1 MLRQVM
7 LCCVLLCAQAAF
19 ALDFGRM
26 RADEVAVY
34 VQDMQSGQVLVS
46 HRADAAMNPASVMK
60 LVTTFAALRTLGDDY
75 RWLTQWK
82 SAAPVSGHTLAGD
95 IYWVGSGN
103 PVLDQND
110 LLDMQQQLRDQGI
123 RKISGRLMLDSSLWP
138 DSGSAEGFDDDA
150 GEAFATPPSPHMLAY
165 KVVWAKPER
174 NAAGEVVMALNP
186 PLPDVAQEN
195 RLSTYAGAAACPSL
209 KPYVAAQYAG
219 GVLSFRGR
227 LPESCLGQEMF
238 VNMLDAP
245 DFAARSFINHW
256 RASGGE
262 ISDGAGV
269 GRAPAQAATLAANQ
283 SKPLAAVLADMNKE
297 SNNVIAR
304 SVYLA
309 LGAQAAHG
317 RNGTQNAEAAVRHAL
332 RSAGLDDE
340 TLVLENGSGLSR
352 RERVSARFLGE
363 MLAAARRSPFQTAFT
378 DSLPIAGNDGTLKK
392 RFQTIGSPLRLKTGT
407 LKNVRALAG
416 YWLPETPQH
425 PLAIVVLVNSEQSG
439 AYLPDLDRLVMQLLP
454 AGAEA
459 NHQPDSP

>member
-1 MLRQVM
+1 MLRRVM

-82 SAAPVSGHTLAGD
+82 SAAPQHGHTLAGD

-123 RKISGRLMLDSSLWP
+123 RKISGRLVLDSSVWP
-138 DSGSAEGFDDDA
+138 DSGSAEGFGDDA

-174 NAAGEVVMALNP
+174 NADGEVVMALNP

-195 RLSTYAGAAACPSL
+195 RLSAYAGAAACPSL
-209 KPYVAAQYAG
+209 KPYVAAKYAG

-262 ISDGAGV
+262 IADGAGA
-269 GRAPAQAATLAANQ
+269 GRAP
-283 SKPLAAVLADMNKE
+283 E
-297 SNNVIAR
+297 
-304 SVYLA
+304 
-309 LGAQAAHG
+309 
-317 RNGTQNAEAAVRHAL
+317 
-332 RSAGLDDE
+332 
-340 TLVLENGSGLSR
+340 
-352 RERVSARFLGE
+352 
-363 MLAAARRSPFQTAFT
+363 
-378 DSLPIAGNDGTLKK
+378 
-392 RFQTIGSPLRLKTGT
+392 
-407 LKNVRALAG
+407 
-416 YWLPETPQH
+416 
-425 PLAIVVLVNSEQSG
+425 
-439 AYLPDLDRLVMQLLP
+439 
-454 AGAEA
+454 
-459 NHQPDSP
+459 